1 MTKRELRNE
10 FNEQWKRENPGKY
23 MVWLIC
29 YIGDII
35 PIVVMLSQ
43 LLGGELNDKKAGTM
57 AVCVVVVLVMMSIC
71 TIIKLE
77 QNKDWKAYL
86 EKNQNRLK

>member
-10 FNEQWKRENPGKY
+10 FNEQWKKENPGKY

>member
-1 MTKRELRNE
+1 M
-10 FNEQWKRENPGKY
+10 ENPGKY
-23 MVWLIC
+23 IVWLVC

-35 PIVVMLSQ
+35 PLVVMLLQ
-43 LLGGELNDKKAGTM
+43 LLGGGLNDKKVGTI
-57 AVCVVVVLVMMSIC
+57 AVCLVVAFVMMIISA
-71 TIIKLE
+71 IIKLE

>member
-10 FNEQWKRENPGKY
+10 FNEQWKKENPGKY
-23 MVWLIC
+23 IVWLIC

-35 PIVVMLSQ
+35 PTVVMLLQ

-57 AVCVVVVLVMMSIC
+57 AVCVVVLLVMMIIC
-71 TIIKLE
+71 MIIKLE